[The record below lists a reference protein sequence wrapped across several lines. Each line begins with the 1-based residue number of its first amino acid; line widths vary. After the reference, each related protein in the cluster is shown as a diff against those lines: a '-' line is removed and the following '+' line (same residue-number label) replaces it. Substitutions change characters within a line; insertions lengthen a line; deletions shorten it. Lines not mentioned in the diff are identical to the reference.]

1 MTREE
6 FAELVEFEGWIYVL
20 TEVNPG
26 QLTDAAIAEA
36 LYDTQEMFRVL
47 VDATPEV
54 SVDFSVLDGLELE
67 ELDFG

>member
-6 FAELVEFEGWIYVL
+6 FAELVEFEGWVHVL

-26 QLTDAAIAEA
+26 HITDAAIAEA
-36 LYDTQEMFRVL
+36 LYDTQELFRVL

-54 SVDFSVLDGLELE
+54 SVDFSVLDGSDLE
-67 ELDFG
+67 ELDFD